1 MSESSLDS
9 VGNGESLQR
18 SEQKVDTIRDTL
30 KMGLRVGKGCNQ
42 KTQINH
48 M

>member
-1 MSESSLDS
+1 MSEFILDS

-18 SEQKVDTIRDTL
+18 SKQKGDLIRDML
-30 KMGLRVGKGCNQ
+30 KMDLRVGKGCNQ

-48 M
+48 K